1 LRKEAGFTPA
11 FFLEDAEDVG
21 RGPESGSRTGFAAGD
36 RRAKKIKIWP
46 VCNLSHQSAIMLL
59 PVDGQRICVA

>member
-36 RRAKKIKIWP
+36 RRAKKIKFGQCATCRI
-46 VCNLSHQSAIMLL
+46 NQLL
-59 PVDGQRICVA
+59 CCCRLMDNEYA